1 VTPAGGIVICKRAL
15 GKMADDFDTIIIGL
29 RRLRQDIEEGIREGD
44 PSQMTTADILN
55 RLRALQAQ
63 ATELQRPV
71 EPLGFRNQS
80 ALN

>member
-1 VTPAGGIVICKRAL
+1 MHAHTAN
-15 GKMADDFDTIIIGL
+15 MSDDFDTIIIGL
-29 RRLRQDIEEGIREGD
+29 RRLRQDIEEGLREGD
-44 PSQMTTADILN
+44 RAQMTTSEILN

-71 EPLGFRNQS
+71 EQTGFLNQQ

>member
-1 VTPAGGIVICKRAL
+1 
-15 GKMADDFDTIIIGL
+15 MADDFDTIIIGL

-44 PSQMTTADILN
+44 RAQMNTAEILN

-63 ATELQRPV
+63 ATELQRPA
-71 EPLGFRNQS
+71 EPIGFLNQA

>member
-1 VTPAGGIVICKRAL
+1 MP
-15 GKMADDFDTIIIGL
+15 DDFETIIVGL

-44 PSQMTTADILN
+44 RAQMTTAEILN

-71 EPLGFRNQS
+71 PQIGLPSQT